1 MNRNDLLYNAINNY
15 FAIQTMNSFC
25 IEAILEAD
33 LKDAQ
38 KQPLDM
44 YSKMIPLFGFDS
56 ENIKEFCENA
66 KLLSKLNI
74 NFLINFCCDQLDEE
88 FQEGFNIEVNDCVN
102 NYCDKNGNFLFTIDI
117 FYDIMNI
124 YWTFERKSIARR
136 FDNGKK

>member
-74 NFLINFCCDQLDEE
+74 KRKVFEMNDFSKYEIFEAAVKATKDMSLTLKEVEVQLKKL
-88 FQEGFNIEVNDCVN
+88 GFKANVE
-102 NYCDKNGNFLFTIDI
+102 
-117 FYDIMNI
+117 
-124 YWTFERKSIARR
+124 TFSNSTK
-136 FDNGKK
+136 